1 MAEQQMNNN
10 IENLELFLSQSN
22 SNQGE
27 KSLKVLRDMGE
38 NSCLIKL
45 LKFNEFELN
54 VTIQIPGK
62 NLIIDLKIFI
72 LCIFCFVL

>member
-1 MAEQQMNNN
+1 MNKN
-10 IENLELFLSQSN
+10 IDNLELYLSQSN

-27 KSLKVLRDMGE
+27 KSLKVLRYMGE

-62 NLIIDLKIFI
+62 TLLTLI
-72 LCIFCFVL
+72 

>member
-1 MAEQQMNNN
+1 MAEEQMNKN
-10 IENLELFLSQSN
+10 IENLELYLSQSN

-27 KSLKVLRDMGE
+27 KALKVLRDMGE

-62 NLIIDLKIFI
+62 NLFI
-72 LCIFCFVL
+72 LI

>member
-1 MAEQQMNNN
+1 MAEEQMNKN
-10 IENLELFLSQSN
+10 IESLELYLSQSN

-27 KSLKVLRDMGE
+27 KSLKVLRDMGA
-38 NSCLIKL
+38 NACLIKL

-62 NLIIDLKIFI
+62 NLIINVTELF
-72 LCIFCFVL
+72 